1 MTGLA
6 LALVLTSALMHATW
20 NFFAKRADG
29 GLPFAWMFSA
39 LGTVLF
45 LPVIIVILIVQQ
57 PTLGLREWGGIAV
70 TCAIHVGYYLLLER
84 GYRVGDLSFV
94 YPIGRGTGPILST
107 LGAIVLLGE
116 RPTVLVWVG
125 TLLVTAGVLI
135 ITGNPFRARSSTPA
149 LIYGLLI
156 GLSMAVYTLW
166 DKQVVGVLLIPPL
179 FLIWCSGLTRTVV
192 LYPQARRDWGR
203 VQTLWRDHRREA
215 FGVALLD
222 PMSYT
227 LFLMA
232 LAVTNVSLVAP
243 VRQISIVIGT
253 FLGAKVLAESG
264 SQRRLLAAAVM
275 VIGVVTLALPQ

>member
-1 MTGLA
+1 MTGIA
-6 LALVLTSALMHATW
+6 LGLVLTSALMHASW

-39 LGTVLF
+39 LGTLVF
-45 LPVIIVILIVQQ
+45 LPVIIIILIVEQ
-57 PTLGLREWGGIAV
+57 PLIGLREWVGIGV
-70 TCAIHVGYYLLLER
+70 TCLIHVGYYLLLER

-94 YPIGRGTGPILST
+94 YPIARGTGPILSAF
-107 LGAIVLLGE
+107 GAILILGE
-116 RPTVLVWVG
+116 RPSVLVLFG
-125 TLLVTAGVLI
+125 TALVTLGVLI
-135 ITGNPFRARSSTPA
+135 IAGNPFRARSSTPA

-166 DKQVVGVLLIPPL
+166 DKQVVGVMMIPPL

-192 LYPQARRDWGR
+192 LYPQARRDWAR
-203 VQTLWRDHRREA
+203 VRTLWRDHRREA

-232 LAVTNVSLVAP
+232 LAVTDVTLVAP

-253 FLGAKVLAESG
+253 FLGARVLAEGG
-264 SQRRLLAAAVM
+264 SRRRILAAAVM
-275 VIGVVTLALPQ
+275 VVGVIALALPL